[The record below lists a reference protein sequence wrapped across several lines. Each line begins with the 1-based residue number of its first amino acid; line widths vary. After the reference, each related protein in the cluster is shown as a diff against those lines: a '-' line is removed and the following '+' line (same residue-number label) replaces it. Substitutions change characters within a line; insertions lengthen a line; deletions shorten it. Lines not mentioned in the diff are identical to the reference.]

1 MRMEDHAKMV
11 SLDTTVLVN
20 KDLHI
25 TIFQFSRS
33 NKFSIFH
40 ILTTVLRTHVRMEDH
55 AKMVSLDTT
64 VLVNKDLL
72 GTIVKQVCINT
83 LCFYL
88 IASFDL

>member
-1 MRMEDHAKMV
+1 M
-11 SLDTTVLVN
+11 
-20 KDLHI
+20 
-25 TIFQFSRS
+25 
-33 NKFSIFH
+33 
-40 ILTTVLRTHVRMEDH
+40 RMEDH